1 MFLWPGP
8 SPGSAGSTASLYT
21 ARVGDT
27 DGSLREIE
35 DLASQHLRRP
45 LGIVGFGG
53 WIDAGFAATGAV
65 RYLVERLG
73 ATLVADIDPEPFY
86 AFTDTRPRVSHPAPG
101 HRVPVW
107 PKAEWYVVRMPE
119 DVPHDLV
126 LFTAPEPNLRWR
138 TYSTLVLDVF
148 QTLGTETLVSFG
160 AVLAP
165 IHHRAQPSL
174 RGYATTDSLRTLLR
188 RRQISSGR
196 YEGPTGITTVLL
208 AAARERGLP
217 AFSLSTSSP
226 SYLTDMPNPRASA
239 VLLRMAGEIGAVH
252 FPLSDLDAESLV
264 VAERIDKFL
273 AERPELREAVERLP
287 YTTEPLQSPPESAA
301 HPVEQPPAEL
311 PSSAAVLQDLEEFLK
326 SLRRE
331 NGGATSEN

>member
-1 MFLWPGP
+1 MVPSAAWPEACLEDDP
-8 SPGSAGSTASLYT
+8 AGWGYT
-21 ARVGDT
+21 ARTVSDT
-27 DGSLREIE
+27 DAALREIE
-35 DLASQHLRRP
+35 DLASLALRRP
-45 LGIVGFGG
+45 LAIVGFGG

-65 RYLVERLG
+65 KYLVEHLS
-73 ATLVADIDPEPFY
+73 ATRVAELDPETFY
-86 AFTDTRPRVSHPAPG
+86 SFTDTRPRVSHPTPG
-101 HRVPVW
+101 RREPVW
-107 PKAEWYVVRMPE
+107 PKAEWFIVRLPE
-119 DVPHDLV
+119 DSTRDLV

-138 TYSTLVLDVF
+138 GFTSIALDVF
-148 QTLGTETLVSFG
+148 QKLGTETLVSFG

-165 IHHRAQPSL
+165 VHHRAKPPL
-174 RGYATTDSLRTLLR
+174 RGWATTDTLRTSLR
-188 RRQISSGR
+188 RRQIGSGR

-239 VLLRMAGEIGAVH
+239 ALLRMAGEIGSVR

-264 VAERIDKFL
+264 VAERVDQFL
-273 AERPELREAVERLP
+273 AERPELREAVDRLP
-287 YTTEPLQSPPESAA
+287 YTVEPPASPPQSAS
-301 HPVEQPPAEL
+301 EPPAEL

-331 NGGATSEN
+331 NGDA